1 MSCNFTKNSSSFYG
15 LLLAVVFTFFS
26 VNTMADTASQDFSV
40 SGNDVNLTALTVNAS
55 DITVNNGGEISAVT
69 LSSASLGSSVWC
81 GSWYDFTLVVDG
93 DTIVANGCAIDME
106 SVDLTGFTSFSITS
120 TDSDG
125 ISDFITI
132 SVGLSVEFTPMSG
145 AGCTDMAACNYDE
158 TATSDD
164 GTCTYAD
171 AGFDCDGACLSGTL
185 VEYSSG
191 SYAGENSF
199 TITDCDGNVLAS
211 MASGNDGF
219 SSCVELPDFYYVN
232 LSDSYGD
239 GWNGGAL
246 NIGGVSYTID
256 AGGAWSGFDFESF
269 APNGDCPNVVYSAG
283 SYAGENSFTITDCD
297 GNVLA
302 SMASGFDGFS
312 GAVELPENYNVSL
325 LDSYGD
331 GWNGG
336 TLTVDGVSYTIECAG
351 WSGCNDAEFL
361 VGSCGLPGCTDETAC
376 NYNADAEL
384 EDGSCTYST
393 ETIDCE
399 GNCISGDTYT
409 LYMFDTYG
417 DGWGGNE
424 LYINDADGNTQTFT
438 VLDANGEISSSWTQ
452 WMPDTDGDFIEEA
465 PAVTFCLPEGCAT
478 LGWGENSAVTW
489 NSYVG
494 ETSFLITN
502 AAGDTVA
509 QGEDGNVD
517 GLFIGDCPTGCT
529 NPLAN
534 NFDLEA
540 IVDDGSCVVCLD
552 GEEVAA
558 STLPDGELPDDVI
571 TITITTGNPPFAYS
585 GEIHWE
591 LYNNGNELI
600 ISGGNALT
608 IGNTDAGGV
617 ASGDYDDGEV
627 YVRTTGCLPD
637 GCYKLIT
644 YDTYGDGW
652 NNNGTFGV
660 TNQFGAELVPTT
672 VMGPNVGYDEDG
684 MGYFGYPQQLA
695 TYFSIGDAS
704 CETYGCTDELAS
716 NYDAE
721 ATVDDESCIYC
732 DEGSV
737 DVTFAFNQENVTSDE
752 VYVYNQETNDTVFSV
767 EPFELPTW
775 AGKDT
780 LTCVPVGCYVIS
792 MGAATPSGW
801 TDGSQ
806 LQILDD
812 LTADYFFLEVDGGAI
827 DLQVVSIGGAVCTES
842 PIGGCMDPLYDN
854 YNPDATY
861 DNGSCAYTCESATA
875 SNTVSVEEDADSA
888 PFSYVTSDPAGFGA
902 TVTFEVTES
911 DADIVYHIYD
921 CDSTQFTNFSPNSL
935 SIEIEA
941 GVSVY
946 FAALDA
952 WNTDSVGTIVA
963 TVTELP
969 DSLYWGCMDEI
980 ACNYDSLATYEP
992 SGSCEFAEAG
1002 FDCDGNEFP
1011 AYFDVELDYTT
1022 SGDLCNFANDYND
1035 GTVGSDYPQGSW
1047 LNDGGDMG
1055 YAFVSDGNSVSAS
1068 LSVITGG
1075 SWTDGML
1082 NIYNGNPL
1090 DSVVPG
1096 TLVTSEYQNS
1106 SEDFSLNT
1114 IFCTS

>member
-1 MSCNFTKNSSSFYG
+1 
-15 LLLAVVFTFFS
+15 
-26 VNTMADTASQDFSV
+26 
-40 SGNDVNLTALTVNAS
+40 
-55 DITVNNGGEISAVT
+55 
-69 LSSASLGSSVWC
+69 
-81 GSWYDFTLVVDG
+81 
-93 DTIVANGCAIDME
+93 
-106 SVDLTGFTSFSITS
+106 
-120 TDSDG
+120 
-125 ISDFITI
+125 
-132 SVGLSVEFTPMSG
+132 
-145 AGCTDMAACNYDE
+145 
-158 TATSDD
+158 
-164 GTCTYAD
+164 
-171 AGFDCDGACLSGTL
+171 
-185 VEYSSG
+185 
-191 SYAGENSF
+191 
-199 TITDCDGNVLAS
+199 
-211 MASGNDGF
+211 
-219 SSCVELPDFYYVN
+219 
-232 LSDSYGD
+232 
-239 GWNGGAL
+239 
-246 NIGGVSYTID
+246 
-256 AGGAWSGFDFESF
+256 
-269 APNGDCPNVVYSAG
+269 
-283 SYAGENSFTITDCD
+283 
-297 GNVLA
+297 
-302 SMASGFDGFS
+302 
-312 GAVELPENYNVSL
+312 
-325 LDSYGD
+325 
-331 GWNGG
+331 
-336 TLTVDGVSYTIECAG
+336 
-351 WSGCNDAEFL
+351 
-361 VGSCGLPGCTDETAC
+361 
-376 NYNADAEL
+376 
-384 EDGSCTYST
+384 
-393 ETIDCE
+393 
-399 GNCISGDTYT
+399 
-409 LYMFDTYG
+409 MFDTYG

-424 LYINDADGNTQTFT
+424 LYIYDADGNTQTFT
-438 VLDANGEISSSWTQ
+438 VLDANGEVSSSWTQ

-540 IVDDGSCVVCLD
+540 IVDDGSCVVCID

-558 STLPDGELPDDVI
+558 STLAEGELPDDVI

-617 ASGDYDDGEV
+617 ANGDYDDGEV

-695 TYFSIGDAS
+695 TYFSIGESS

-716 NYDAE
+716 NYDAD

-780 LTCVPVGCYVIS
+780 LTCVPVGCYIIS
-792 MGAATPSGW
+792 MGATTSAGW

-812 LTADYFFLEVDGGAI
+812 LTADYFFLEVDGGAL

-842 PIGGCMDPLYDN
+842 PVGGCMDPLYDN

-861 DNGSCAYTCESATA
+861 DNGSCAYTCENATA

-888 PFSYVTSDPAGFGA
+888 PYSYVTSDPAGFGA

-911 DADIVYHIYD
+911 DADIIYHIYD
-921 CDSTQFTNFSPNSL
+921 CDSAQFTNFNPNSL
-935 SIEIEA
+935 SVEIEA

-946 FAALDA
+946 FAAVDA

-992 SGSCEFAEAG
+992 SGSCEFAEVG
-1002 FDCDGNEFP
+1002 LDCDGNEFP
-1011 AYFDVELDYTT
+1011 TYFDVELDYTT

-1035 GTVGSDYPQGSW
+1035 GTVGSDYPNASW
-1047 LNDGGDMG
+1047 TNDGGDMG

-1075 SWTDGML
+1075 SWTDGQL

-1090 DSVVPG
+1090 DSVPG

-1106 SEDFSLNT
+1106 NEDFSLNT
-1114 IFCTS
+1114 IFETDSGSTYFVILDSDNWDCYEYELSINSLEGVGGCTDELACNYNDSADYDDFTCTYAMDGFDCDGNFTGSACGFDNVLSDSIIVGTGYANNMYQVYEYPSDGISNVSIAWTSGDTENNYDEFAIYDGVGEGAISSANLLLKSKTIYLVSMLLV